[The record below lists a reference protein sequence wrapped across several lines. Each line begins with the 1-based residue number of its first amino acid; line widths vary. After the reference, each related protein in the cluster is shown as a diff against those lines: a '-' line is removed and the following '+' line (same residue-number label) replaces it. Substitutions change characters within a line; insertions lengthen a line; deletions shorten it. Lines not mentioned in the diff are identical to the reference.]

1 MRKYGCMMLA
11 LLLVG
16 MLLCGCAAKKAPEQA
31 TEPTP
36 GPAMPEQTAG
46 AVYLYDLYY
55 GYKNMDHL
63 IAQQSRVN
71 AAEGKQIEVALLE
84 ALIAGPASGS
94 GVERLIDART
104 VVRSVS
110 SSKEYLYVVLSREF
124 LEPVGMP
131 EEWQSDAELVKQAA
145 KQRQMAAWSVV
156 NTLTELGRYSRVQ
169 ILIDVN
175 GDGEGQRPTR
185 AMLGFATDEADSTLM
200 EPLSRN
206 DALIYDAEAVITLA
220 LDALADQAHDTV
232 ASMVAVQEDP
242 SRPDDNALV
251 TALAGADLALVTW
264 HCVSSQ
270 ISVDGQT
277 ALVVI
282 DYEVQQKNGTQLQ
295 RRDVPMR
302 LVREN
307 GVWMLSYASVL
318 QLLEG
323 GTP

>member
-1 MRKYGCMMLA
+1 
-11 LLLVG
+11 
-16 MLLCGCAAKKAPEQA
+16 
-31 TEPTP
+31 
-36 GPAMPEQTAG
+36 
-46 AVYLYDLYY
+46 
-55 GYKNMDHL
+55 
-63 IAQQSRVN
+63 
-71 AAEGKQIEVALLE
+71 
-84 ALIAGPASGS
+84 
-94 GVERLIDART
+94 
-104 VVRSVS
+104 
-110 SSKEYLYVVLSREF
+110 
-124 LEPVGMP
+124 
-131 EEWQSDAELVKQAA
+131 
-145 KQRQMAAWSVV
+145 
-156 NTLTELGRYSRVQ
+156 
-169 ILIDVN
+169 
-175 GDGEGQRPTR
+175 
-185 AMLGFATDEADSTLM
+185 MLGFATDEADSTLM